1 MKTKIKELNDAH
13 SKILRTN
20 SHSIPVEIKKFNRP
34 EFGSL
39 TTLTNLKTGV
49 IMFIAAEAGR
59 MWGHSNIT
67 SVTRKLLNSD
77 ELKTIKKSGY
87 QLFFDQLVSNHII
100 RNKAQRIQLI
110 TESGLYKFA
119 LASNLEKAKPFRDWI
134 TQEVLPS
141 IRKTGQYVLLNQYDK
156 LSVHKDTNIQKFNS
170 KAINAKNFIE
180 KGLDA
185 VIDYNRESCILH
197 TGKTP
202 SQLKKIGHKMG
213 LTSKET
219 SSGKEVLRHI
229 EPEKAAA
236 MSLTDSLVK
245 EGYPLKTCAELSL
258 KGLPLFRGMIE
269 LGIKP

>member
-1 MKTKIKELNDAH
+1 MTGNNYGIKEF
-13 SKILRTN
+13 T
-20 SHSIPVEIKKFNRP
+20 RP
-34 EFGSL
+34 EFGKL
-39 TTLTNLKTGV
+39 TTITNEKTGV
-49 IMFIAAEAGR
+49 SMFIGKEVADI
-59 MWGHSNIT
+59 WGHSNIT
-67 SVTRKLLNSD
+67 KAIKDAQLNSD
-77 ELKTIKKSGY
+77 EYRIILFAKFPKFKK
-87 QLFFDQLVSNHII
+87 QLTNQKLVSGRAKSITF
-100 RNKAQRIQLI
+100 L
-110 TESGLYKFA
+110 TESGIYKLA

-141 IRKTGQYVLLNQYDK
+141 IRRTGQYIFVNQYHK
-156 LSVHKDTNIQKFNS
+156 LAIHKDPNIQRFNS
-170 KAINAKNFIE
+170 KAINAKNFE

-202 SQLKKIGHKMG
+202 SQLKKIGRQMG
-213 LTSKET
+213 LKTKET

-236 MSLTDSLVK
+236 MSFTDSLVK

-258 KGLPLFRGMIE
+258 KGLPLFKGMIE